1 MAIASTN
8 AALSIQ
14 RMASRETS
22 SLAVAQMLV
31 ARHNGELDHE
41 LTQQRTA
48 PDANPQSQFI
58 SSSEVE
64 EALSRMERRWDQS
77 MQVGRLLDKTV

>member
-14 RMASRETS
+14 RMAFRETS
-22 SLAVAQMLV
+22 NLALAQVLV
-31 ARHNGELDHE
+31 ARRNGELDQQ
-41 LTQQRTA
+41 LTQQRA
-48 PDANPQSQFI
+48 RPDAEAQSVFVTGG
-58 SSSEVE
+58 EVE
-64 EALSRMERRWDQS
+64 QALGAMERRWDQS